1 MTLSDFILAFKAL
14 EKDTK
19 GKCFYCGTQTER
31 GGLKQSAAIFMT
43 RDHVIPTSSK
53 GGDRRANKVV
63 CCRKCNNIKEDLT
76 LHEFKRRSG
85 IDVFFAE
92 ALLGYRIDDLSDIEE
107 ITVSI
112 LNTRK
117 IEGRSIKFNG
127 KPEIRTRIASA
138 QDFLPSS
145 PYDLAS
151 NQ

>member
-14 EKDTK
+14 EKETK
-19 GKCFYCGTQTER
+19 GKCFYCGIQTER
-31 GGLKQSAAIFMT
+31 GGLKQSAAIFQT
-43 RDHVIPTSSK
+43 RDHVIPTSAK

-85 IDVFFAE
+85 ITVFFVE
-92 ALLGYRIDDLSDIEE
+92 ALLGVRIDDLSDIEE

-127 KPEIRTRIASA
+127 KPEIRTRVASA

-145 PYDLAS
+145 PYNLAS

>member
-1 MTLSDFILAFKAL
+1 M
-14 EKDTK
+14 
-19 GKCFYCGTQTER
+19 
-31 GGLKQSAAIFMT
+31 KQSAVIFQT
-43 RDHVIPTSSK
+43 RDHVIPTSAK

-85 IDVFFAE
+85 ITLFFSE
-92 ALLGYRIDDLSDIEE
+92 SLLGQRIDDLSDIEE
-107 ITVSI
+107 VTIHI

-127 KPEIRTRIASA
+127 KPEVRTRVACA

-151 NQ
+151 NHQS

>member
-14 EKDTK
+14 EKETK

-43 RDHVIPTSSK
+43 RDHVIPTSAK

-85 IDVFFAE
+85 IAAFFAE
-92 ALLGYRIDDLSDIEE
+92 ELLGYRIDDLSDIEE
-107 ITVSI
+107 ITVSV

-127 KPEIRTRIASA
+127 KPEIRTRITSA

-145 PYDLAS
+145 PYNLAS

>member
-19 GKCFYCGTQTER
+19 GRCFYCGTQTER
-31 GGLKQSAAIFMT
+31 GGLKQSAAIYMT
-43 RDHVIPTSSK
+43 RDHVIPTSAR

-63 CCRKCNNIKEDLT
+63 CCRSCNKIKEDLT

-85 IDVFFAE
+85 ISVFFAE
-92 ALLGYRIDDLSDIEE
+92 MLLGHRIDDLSDIEE

-127 KPEIRTRIASA
+127 KPEIRTRLASA
-138 QDFLPSS
+138 EDFLPST
-145 PYDLAS
+145 PYNLAS
-151 NQ
+151 NN

>member
-19 GKCFYCGTQTER
+19 GKCFYCGIQTER

-43 RDHVIPTSSK
+43 RDHVIPTSAQ

-92 ALLGYRIDDLSDIEE
+92 ALLGYRVDDLSDIEE

-127 KPEIRTRIASA
+127 KPEIRTRIVSA

-145 PYDLAS
+145 PYNLAS
-151 NQ
+151 NN

>member
-43 RDHVIPTSSK
+43 RDHVIPTSAK

-85 IDVFFAE
+85 IAVFFAE
-92 ALLGYRIDDLSDIEE
+92 TLLGHRIDDLSDIEE